1 MQFGHRC
8 VCENGM
14 RMPMSSVSCIM
25 SNSGQVING
34 CPQFITGNKMN
45 ASMNGWM
52 RCFSTSTIL
61 SSSSSFLPSHIHY
74 VLIVPACSWAGLAPS
89 VHFSYLLLF
98 IKHTHTHW
106 PVCLWGAKCSN
117 SKGESGHGNAYN
129 RYCNVWICVTV
140 TLEPETKAVFV
151 RDNSYFIKRGRGKS
165 CAVFSMFSIPTSHPP
180 PHHITHTH
188 IASWL
193 SDDQS
198 FTLTS

>member
-1 MQFGHRC
+1 MPQWMDEWDAFPHPPSSHLLLLFYLRIYTMCSLSLLVLEPVWHHQF
-8 VCENGM
+8 
-14 RMPMSSVSCIM
+14 
-25 SNSGQVING
+25 
-34 CPQFITGNKMN
+34 
-45 ASMNGWM
+45 
-52 RCFSTSTIL
+52 TSLT
-61 SSSSSFLPSHIHY
+61 SSSSSN
-74 VLIVPACSWAGLAPS
+74 
-89 VHFSYLLLF
+89 
-98 IKHTHTHW
+98 THTHW